1 MGPTPGERYL
11 CMALRIFHQFDLA
24 GFYITVTFVTY
35 IMLRKYTTLANVPS
49 VLCMIRVQMECMS
62 NSEFFYFYENKKEFH
77 FSLSLMR
84 ESLGSHPLHN
94 LLLESDK
101 YLQWIIRF
109 HVKNWW
115 YLLCFNKSRFEN
127 ISFIK
132 QKNNIVLKIAIFI
145 FAFPVETLYTKADF

>member
-1 MGPTPGERYL
+1 
-11 CMALRIFHQFDLA
+11 
-24 GFYITVTFVTY
+24 
-35 IMLRKYTTLANVPS
+35 
-49 VLCMIRVQMECMS
+49 MESMS
-62 NSEFFYFYENKKEFH
+62 NSEFFYLYENKKEFH
-77 FSLSLMR
+77 FSLRFMR
-84 ESLGSHPLHN
+84 DSMGSHPLHN

-132 QKNNIVLKIAIFI
+132 QKKQNIVLKIAIFI